1 VNDNFTTSRIL
12 IVDDQPA
19 NTNLLENFLKINGF
33 KHYLST
39 NDSREVQH
47 LVREFKPDLLLLD
60 IMMPHISGIEIL
72 AWLNETELLNSPMR
86 VMVLTADITKET
98 LKEVLSSGAHDMMRK
113 PFDFVELELRLKNLL
128 HANELMKQ
136 LNDQSLHL
144 ASLVEE
150 RTAELS
156 QKNEELEQFIYV
168 ASHDTQEP
176 LRMITGFLQ
185 LLEKKYSGQIDEK
198 GKQYIHFAVDGAARM
213 KTLIKDML
221 EFSRAGKLSRD
232 DLNIIDLNEI
242 LQDVILGLQRLID
255 QTGTTISFQNLPKVE
270 AISAPVRQIIQNL
283 IINAI
288 TYQSADQQP
297 IIEINSSIE
306 SNGEIKICISD
317 NGIGISEENQKKI
330 FDIFS
335 RLHTKDDHPGSG
347 MGLSIS
353 KKLMERMGGT
363 ISVKSSPKNGS
374 IFCLHFPSSPL
385 Q

>member
-1 VNDNFTTSRIL
+1 MTDNFTTSRIL
-12 IVDDQPA
+12 IVDDQPT

-39 NDSREVQH
+39 NDARDVQH

-72 AWLNETELLNSPMR
+72 KWLKETGFLDSPMR

-98 LKEVLSSGAHDMMRK
+98 LKQVLSSGAHDMMRK

-128 HANELMKQ
+128 HTNKLMKQ

-198 GKQYIHFAVDGAARM
+198 GRQYIHFAVDGASRM

-221 EFSRAGKLSRD
+221 EFSRAGKLSRE
-232 DLNIIDLNEI
+232 DLDMIDLNEV
-242 LQDVILGLQRLID
+242 LEDVMLGLQGLID
-255 QTGTTISFQNLPKVE
+255 QTGTVITFENLPQVE
-270 AISAPVRQIIQNL
+270 AVSAPVRQVIQNL
-283 IINAI
+283 IVNAI
-288 TYQSADQQP
+288 TYQPEGQKP
-297 IIEINSSIE
+297 KIGITSSTE
-306 SNGEIKICISD
+306 STGEVKICVTD

-335 RLHTKDDHPGSG
+335 RLHTKEDYPGSG

-353 KKLMERMGGT
+353 KKLMERMGGS
-363 ISVKSSPKNGS
+363 ISVKSSPNNGS
-374 IFCLHFPSSPL
+374 VFCLHFPFSPL

>member
-1 VNDNFTTSRIL
+1 MNDNFTTSRIL
-12 IVDDQPA
+12 IVDDQPT

-198 GKQYIHFAVDGAARM
+198 
-213 KTLIKDML
+213 
-221 EFSRAGKLSRD
+221 
-232 DLNIIDLNEI
+232 
-242 LQDVILGLQRLID
+242 
-255 QTGTTISFQNLPKVE
+255 
-270 AISAPVRQIIQNL
+270 
-283 IINAI
+283 
-288 TYQSADQQP
+288 
-297 IIEINSSIE
+297 E
-306 SNGEIKICISD
+306 SNIS
-317 NGIGISEENQKKI
+317 ILLWMV
-330 FDIFS
+330 
-335 RLHTKDDHPGSG
+335 RL
-347 MGLSIS
+347 
-353 KKLMERMGGT
+353 E
-363 ISVKSSPKNGS
+363 
-374 IFCLHFPSSPL
+374 
-385 Q
+385 

>member
-1 VNDNFTTSRIL
+1 MTDNFTTSRIL
-12 IVDDQPA
+12 IVDDQPT

-39 NDSREVQH
+39 NDARDVQH

-72 AWLNETELLNSPMR
+72 KWLKETGFLDSPMR

-98 LKEVLSSGAHDMMRK
+98 LKQVLSSGAHDMMRK

-128 HANELMKQ
+128 HTNKLMKQ

-198 GKQYIHFAVDGAARM
+198 GRQYIHFAVDGAARM

-221 EFSRAGKLSRD
+221 EFSRAGKLSRE
-232 DLNIIDLNEI
+232 DLDMIDLNEV
-242 LQDVILGLQRLID
+242 LEDVMLGLQGLID
-255 QTGTTISFQNLPKVE
+255 QTGTVITFDNLPQVE
-270 AISAPVRQIIQNL
+270 AVSAPVRQVIQNL
-283 IINAI
+283 IVNAI
-288 TYQSADQQP
+288 TYQPEGQQP
-297 IIEINSSIE
+297 KIGITSSTE
-306 SNGEIKICISD
+306 STGEVKICVTD

-335 RLHTKDDHPGSG
+335 RLHTKEDYPGSG

-353 KKLMERMGGT
+353 KKLMERMGGS
-363 ISVKSSPKNGS
+363 ISVKSSPNNGS
-374 IFCLHFPSSPL
+374 VFCLHFPFSPL

>member
-1 VNDNFTTSRIL
+1 MNDNFITSRIL
-12 IVDDQPA
+12 IVDDQPT

-33 KHYLST
+33 KNYHST
-39 NDSREVQH
+39 NDAREVQQ

-72 AWLNETELLNSPMR
+72 NWLKDSGFLNSPMR

-98 LKEVLSSGAHDMMRK
+98 LKQVLSSGAHDMMRK
-113 PFDFVELELRLKNLL
+113 PFDFIELELRLKNLL
-128 HANELMKQ
+128 HTNKLMKQ

-144 ASLVEE
+144 TTLVEA

-185 LLEKKYSGQIDEK
+185 LLEKKYSDQIDEK

-221 EFSRAGKLSRD
+221 EFSRAGKLSRN
-232 DLNIIDLNEI
+232 DLDLIDLNEV
-242 LQDVILGLQRLID
+242 LQDVMLGLQGLIK
-255 QTGTTISFQNLPKVE
+255 QTGASISSGNLPKVE
-270 AISAPVRQIIQNL
+270 AVSAPVRQVIQNL

-288 TYQSADQQP
+288 TYQPKGQKAK
-297 IIEINSSIE
+297 IEITASTDNS
-306 SNGEIKICISD
+306 GEIKICISD
-317 NGIGISEENQKKI
+317 NGIGITEANLKKI

-335 RLHTKDDHPGSG
+335 RLHTKEDYPGSG

-353 KKLMERMGGT
+353 KKLMERMGGS
-363 ISVKSSPKNGS
+363 ISVQSSPKNGS
-374 IFCLHFPSSPL
+374 IFCLHFLSSPL